1 MKFLITGITG
11 FAGPNLANLLHKE
24 GHQIYGLI
32 RSTNGREND
41 I

>member
-24 GHQIYGLI
+24 GHEIYGLI
-32 RSTNGREND
+32 VVLMEERM